1 MPLLF
6 VCAVVSP
13 APAGLI
19 LAASVGLRGGRAL
32 PKRYEKPANLDL
44 RVSRDEVT
52 QTVDQV
58 RHKKPAAPDRFVDKS
73 ATRPRDRSA
82 LPASLGGLP
91 DAPKARGRHGAR
103 GHGPGQPLTSSAP
116 DNNIHTS

>member
-6 VCAVVSP
+6 VCAVVSPP

-32 PKRYEKPANLDL
+32 RKRYVKPANLDL
-44 RVSRDEVT
+44 RVSKDEVT

-58 RHKKPAAPDRFVDKS
+58 THKKPAAPDRFVDKG
-73 ATRPRDRSA
+73 ATRPETGRRSWLPSGLAGRSQSPRATRRPRPWPWPA
-82 LPASLGGLP
+82 L
-91 DAPKARGRHGAR
+91 DVV
-103 GHGPGQPLTSSAP
+103 GPR
-116 DNNIHTS
+116 